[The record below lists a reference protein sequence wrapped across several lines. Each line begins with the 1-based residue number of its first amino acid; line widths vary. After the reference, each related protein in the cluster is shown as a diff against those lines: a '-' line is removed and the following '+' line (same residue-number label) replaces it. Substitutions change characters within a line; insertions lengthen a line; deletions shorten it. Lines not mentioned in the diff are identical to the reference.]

1 MSLSLMGWGSGSFLR
16 TSEEVFLGGG
26 GRIGAVCWILRVN
39 YSSSKGWA
47 DIDAFYIGVSGAKKR
62 LSCLFV

>member
-26 GRIGAVCWILRVN
+26 GAYRC
-39 YSSSKGWA
+39 
-47 DIDAFYIGVSGAKKR
+47 
-62 LSCLFV
+62 CLLDFEGKLQ